1 MKPFLADF
9 YNKGIENLTL
19 VAELAKW
26 SASLKERWALA
37 ALQKD
42 VAQPEARIWG
52 CVRKQQAQ
60 QRYNNMFFGRA
71 TAPAPE
77 AIVARPQ
84 TAQPWVA
91 GTTAPQVLAPAP
103 PPAPVRLSTAPP
115 SLAAALAPHTVPT
128 AILVSQPEPGNASPG
143 GGGAAPPAG
152 PPAWIIE
159 LLELIATNKRQFL
172 RKLMAHLAEATRRKL
187 HILSFDTQMYLVWAS
202 LHLPSTWISDLEKTL
217 RQLLRAYALATPA
230 ARAIAGA
237 PGSPDGA
244 TLVIKFKPVYHCG
257 GIGTGAVSFHIGLI
271 NVQKKDS
278 QVKVEMLGAYSRE
291 TNPVSKELESLALKK
306 LGVALSQLGDASGW
320 PRLVEQNIRDWQ
332 KIDFVLAP
340 ITTAPCANL
349 SIANAPMNALK
360 DEGVG
365 GLHTAPTS
373 ITHACYEGDFL
384 AASVSLWF
392 HKDCDRYLQNLDR
405 FILLAAL
412 CSIRRRAHEI

>member
-1 MKPFLADF
+1 MKHLLADF
-9 YNKGIENLTL
+9 YNEGIENPIL

-26 SASLKERWALA
+26 NASLKERWALA
-37 ALQKD
+37 ALEKD
-42 VAQPEARIWG
+42 VAQPEAWIWG
-52 CVRKQQAQ
+52 CIRKQQAQ
-60 QRYNNMFFGRA
+60 QRYNIMSFGRA

-77 AIVARPQ
+77 ALVARPQ
-84 TAQPWVA
+84 TAQPRVA
-91 GTTAPQVLAPAP
+91 GMTAPQVLAPAP
-103 PPAPVRLSTAPP
+103 PPAPVRLSTAPL
-115 SLAAALAPHTVPT
+115 SLAAAFVPDAVPT
-128 AILVSQPEPGNASPG
+128 AIPVSQPEPGNASPG

-152 PPAWIIE
+152 PPAWIIK

-172 RKLMAHLAEATRRKL
+172 RKLMAHLAEATRDKL
-187 HILSFDTQMYLVWAS
+187 HILSFDTQMYVAWAS
-202 LHLPSTWISDLEKTL
+202 LHLPSTWMGDLEKTL
-217 RQLLRAYALATPA
+217 RQLLRVYALTTPA
-230 ARAIAGA
+230 AQAISGA

-244 TLVIKFKPVYHCG
+244 NLVIKFKPVYPCG

-278 QVKVEMLGAYSRE
+278 QVKVEMLGAYSSE
-291 TNPVSKELESLALKK
+291 TNPVSKELESLAFKK

-320 PRLVEQNIRDWQ
+320 PRLAEQNIRAWQ
-332 KIDFVLAP
+332 KMDFVLAP

-373 ITHACYEGDFL
+373 IIHACYEGDFL
-384 AASVSLWF
+384 AASVSLRF
-392 HKDCDRYLQNLDR
+392 HKDSDIYLQTLDR

-412 CSIRRRAHEI
+412 CSLRRRAHEI